1 MDINR
6 PICHEAG
13 HVVAALHLGFRVER
27 IDVHQGMPRSLI
39 AMDCTREMMVVLAS
53 GIAAEQLVLGDYDV
67 EGSTDDQKK
76 ISECGGGAI
85 ENYLVEACDIIRS
98 NECCARRL
106 RERLTRRWIESQAES
121 EASSNFHAD
130 SGSLTFNLMS
140 REDIEA
146 IWAEAVLGRSAPIDP
161 TARSSKWPD

>member
-1 MDINR
+1 
-6 PICHEAG
+6 
-13 HVVAALHLGFRVER
+13 
-27 IDVHQGMPRSLI
+27 MPRSLI

-85 ENYLVEACDIIRS
+85 ENYLVEACNIIRS
-98 NECCARRL
+98 NECCVRRL

-121 EASSNFHAD
+121 EASSNFSAD
-130 SGSLTFNLMS
+130 SSSLTFDLMS

-146 IWAEAVLGRSAPIDP
+146 IWAEAALDRSAPADRP
-161 TARSSKWPD
+161 ES

>member
-1 MDINR
+1 
-6 PICHEAG
+6 
-13 HVVAALHLGFRVER
+13 
-27 IDVHQGMPRSLI
+27 
-39 AMDCTREMMVVLAS
+39 MVVLAS

-85 ENYLVEACDIIRS
+85 ENYLVEACNIIRS
-98 NECCARRL
+98 NECCVRRL
-106 RERLTRRWIESQAES
+106 RERLTQRWIESQAES
-121 EASSNFHAD
+121 EASSNFSAD
-130 SGSLTFNLMS
+130 SSSLTFDLMS